1 MYFRYSTT
9 NFQFITTFNVREIRK
24 MKKIKLIEIHSE
36 LGAGTRGA
44 GLGPSAIKV
53 ASLNKKSNLFGSYD
67 LVEVP
72 NENEVMFSLDKSSSN
87 SPYAKWVDEVTA
99 NCQRICDTIS
109 QTLQDGEMPVI
120 ISGDHSSAA
129 GIIAGVKKHYK
140 NERVGI
146 LWIDAHAD
154 LHSPYTTPSGNM
166 HGMPLGASL
175 GLDKLG
181 KELSNSPANNVDSTL
196 EKKWSDFKQ
205 LGGISPKFDPENLVF
220 IGIRDLEIEE
230 KRLINHLNIN
240 VIDIDELR
248 KNGAKEVVKT
258 TEKLFAN
265 CDKVFISF
273 DVDSLDSQQ
282 VSSGTGTPVPDGI
295 NLEEAKILVNN
306 LLAMDKVCAFEITEV
321 NPTLDNKI
329 NYMAEVAFDLLET
342 SVKAINNRKQ
352 EVMLN
357 G

>member
-1 MYFRYSTT
+1 
-9 NFQFITTFNVREIRK
+9 

-36 LGAGTRGA
+36 LGAGTRGS

-53 ASLNKKSNLFGSYD
+53 ASLNKNSNLFGQYN

-72 NENEVMFSLDKSSSN
+72 NENEVLFSIEKTKSIFKN
-87 SPYAKWVDEVTA
+87 ARWIEEVTA
-99 NCQRICDTIS
+99 NCERVCDTVHK
-109 QTLQDGEMPVI
+109 TLQVNEFPVI

-129 GIIAGVKKHYK
+129 GIIAGIKKQHK

-146 LWIDAHAD
+146 VWIDAHAD
-154 LHSPYTTPSGNM
+154 LHSPFTTPSGNM

-181 KELSNSPANNVDSTL
+181 KQLSNIKVNTID
-196 EKKWSDFKQ
+196 EKVERKWEHFKMM
-205 LGGISPKFDPENLVF
+205 GGVSPKFDPENLVF

-230 KRLINHLNIN
+230 QRLINHLKIN
-240 VIDIDELR
+240 VINVEELR
-248 KNGAKEVVKT
+248 EKGAVQIANATKKLL
-258 TEKLFAN
+258 EK
-265 CDKVFISF
+265 CDKIFISF

-295 NLEEAKILVNN
+295 NLQEAKILVEQ
-306 LLAMDKVCAFEITEV
+306 LLDHNKVCAFEVTEV

-329 NYMAEVAFDLLET
+329 NYMAEVAFELLEQSIT
-342 SVKAINNRKQ
+342 TINNRK
-352 EVMLN
+352 
-357 G
+357 

>member
-1 MYFRYSTT
+1 M
-9 NFQFITTFNVREIRK
+9 RK

-53 ASLNKKSNLFGSYD
+53 ASLNKKSGLFSSYN

-72 NENEVMFSLDKSSSN
+72 NENEALFSLEKTAN
-87 SPYAKWVDEVTA
+87 INPNAKWIEEVHA
-99 NCQRICDTIS
+99 NCQRVCNTVNDT
-109 QTLQDGEMPVI
+109 LNDGQMPVI

-129 GIIAGVKKHYK
+129 GIIAGVKKHFK
-140 NERVGI
+140 NERLGI

-154 LHSPYTTPSGNM
+154 LHSPFTTPSGNM

-175 GLDKLG
+175 GLDQLG
-181 KELSNSPANNVDSTL
+181 KQLSNSPVNQIDANTVKN
-196 EKKWSDFKQ
+196 WSAFKQ

-240 VIDIDELR
+240 VIDIEELR
-248 KNGAKEVVKT
+248 QNGALEVAKT
-258 TEKLFAN
+258 TKRLFEN

-295 NLEEAKILVNN
+295 NLNEAKILVEE
-306 LLAMDKVCAFEITEV
+306 LLASNKVCAFEITEV

-329 NYMAEVAFDLLET
+329 NYMAEVAFELLDT
-342 SVKAINNRKQ
+342 SIKAINNRIEDSSKIASF
-352 EVMLN
+352 
-357 G
+357 

>member
-1 MYFRYSTT
+1 M
-9 NFQFITTFNVREIRK
+9 RK

-53 ASLNKKSNLFGSYD
+53 ASLNKKSGLFSSYD

-72 NENEVMFSLDKSSSN
+72 NENEVLFSLEKSAN
-87 SPYAKWVDEVTA
+87 NNPNAKWIDEVTA
-99 NCQRICDTIS
+99 NCQRVCNTVS
-109 QTLQDGEMPVI
+109 QTLDEGEMPVI

-140 NERVGI
+140 NERLGI

-154 LHSPYTTPSGNM
+154 LHSPFTTPSGNM

-175 GLDKLG
+175 GLDQLG
-181 KELSNSPANNVDSTL
+181 KKLSNSPVNQLDTTI
-196 EKKWSDFKQ
+196 EQKWSDFKQ

-240 VIDIDELR
+240 VIDIEELR
-248 KNGAKEVVKT
+248 ENGALEVTKT
-258 TEKLFAN
+258 TKRLFEN

-295 NLEEAKILVNN
+295 NLNEAKILVEE
-306 LLAMDKVCAFEITEV
+306 LLASNKVCAFEITEV

-329 NYMAEVAFDLLET
+329 NYMAEVAFELLDT
-342 SVKAINNRKQ
+342 SIKAINNRIEDPSKIASI
-352 EVMLN
+352 
-357 G
+357 